1 MAFQKTSD
9 YAVGD
14 VNFTSFMNSLDTTR
28 RGGSS
33 ITLSNYDNDSAPV
46 VKVGS
51 WFENNGALYEVI
63 TGDETPTGYSGISNS
78 TTFYL
83 YYDDSGDEFIYSS
96 TAPTWSDSK
105 QGWYNGN
112 DRALFSMY
120 KDSGGTLYQDK
131 TKIQQSTFE
140 RHLELE
146 QLELE
151 QLNVNTIE
159 EKTASAGVAFN
170 STVKWKYYYKTSSGT
185 YADLFAELSTWIPTT
200 GKAMAT
206 YGYFTTNGSNILGI
220 RRISATEI
228 SISYI
233 QLSNGTFNEITF
245 TTATAGSITLELMS
259 SFDEG

>member
-120 KDSGGTLYQDK
+120 KDSGGTLYQ
-131 TKIQQSTFE
+131 
-140 RHLELE
+140 L
-146 QLELE
+146 
-151 QLNVNTIE
+151 
-159 EKTASAGVAFN
+159 KTAMQKESF
-170 STVKWKYYYKTSSGT
+170 
-185 YADLFAELSTWIPTT
+185 
-200 GKAMAT
+200 
-206 YGYFTTNGSNILGI
+206 
-220 RRISATEI
+220 
-228 SISYI
+228 
-233 QLSNGTFNEITF
+233 QNEITAEKIKSRVSGKAVGLQEENGEILRYKVF
-245 TTATAGSITLELMS
+245 TEVLSSASYVTVTHGITNGKIRVISASFVNSVDAEVTDWLTTSTQIRVNFNGSGSGTCYILV
-259 SFDEG
+259 FYAD